1 MKGTSLPQ
9 FNLTQVRSL
18 EATMDSLTT
27 VAERIGDNE
36 TVRNARH
43 LRYLIAE
50 MRVLSANPRDPEA
63 INRFTELFT
72 E

>member
-1 MKGTSLPQ
+1 MPR
-9 FNLTQVRSL
+9 FNLDQMRELESVMDYLGTAAEALCDAATRKKVR
-18 EATMDSLTT
+18 D
-27 VAERIGDNE
+27 
-36 TVRNARH
+36 

-50 MRVLSANPRDPEA
+50 MRVLAGNPRDLEA